1 MATLSEGPLSSRAAA
16 AASLSARLPD
26 LVIAARKVARSVM
39 GGVHG
44 RRVAGAGETFWQFR
58 PFVSGEPASN
68 VDWRRS
74 ARGVQAFVRERE
86 WEAAQTLW
94 IWLDRS
100 PSMRFGS
107 RLAEGSKLDRAI
119 VLALALADLA
129 ARGGERVGLLGL
141 SRPLATRGVIERF
154 AEILAA
160 ADGLPAAPL
169 PPAAPIFPRS
179 RLVLIG
185 DFLSP
190 IEDAGRAF
198 AGLGAEGVVGHLVAI
213 ADPIEETFPFS
224 GHVEFLEVAGERRLR
239 APRAERW
246 REDYLRALAE
256 HRDALRGLAAR
267 RGWDM
272 LLHRTDASAAQAL
285 LALSTRLGEPAS
297 AALDRRA

>member
-1 MATLSEGPLSSRAAA
+1 MATASEGPLSSRAAD
-16 AASLSARLPD
+16 AASLAARLPD

-44 RRVAGAGETFWQFR
+44 RRVAGSGETFWQFR
-58 PFVSGEPASN
+58 PFISGEPASR

-74 ARGVQAFVRERE
+74 ARGVHAYVRERE

-107 RLAEGSKLDRAI
+107 TLAEGSKLDRAI
-119 VLALALADLA
+119 VLALALAELA
-129 ARGGERVGLLGL
+129 VRGGERVGLLGL
-141 SRPLATRGVIERF
+141 SRPVASRGVIERF

-160 ADGLPAAPL
+160 AENLPAAPL
-169 PPAAPIFPRS
+169 PPPAPIFPRS
-179 RLVLIG
+179 RLALIG

-190 IEDAGRAF
+190 VEDIERAF
-198 AGLGAEGVVGHLVAI
+198 AGVGAEGVIGHLLSI

-224 GHVEFLEVAGERRLR
+224 GNVEFLEVAGERRLR

-246 REDYLRALAE
+246 REDYLKALAD
-256 HRDALRGLAAR
+256 HRAALRGLAAR

-285 LALSTRLGEPAS
+285 LALSARLAEPAS